1 VLQTTKLLLAICA
14 VSLVLEGSAS
24 AQGMLTASV
33 GNVFGG
39 DTPSKKGTYAIAI
52 GGGGSHGI
60 GSELEFSQTRN
71 FFETADGLSRGNVL
85 TLMASVFVMVPVNR
99 IKPYGIFGF
108 GFIRQ
113 RTEASVGGVFSELS
127 DNDAGYSVGGG
138 LTYQFARV
146 AGVRADLRHFKVR
159 KADGL
164 SFQRFLVGIVLGG

>member
-1 VLQTTKLLLAICA
+1 MRTTKLLLAILA
-14 VSLVLEGSAS
+14 VSLSFEGSAS
-24 AQGMLTASV
+24 AQGMLTASI

-39 DTPSKKGTYAIAI
+39 DAPSKKGTYAIAI
-52 GGGGSHGI
+52 GGGGRHGI

-71 FFETADGLSRGNVL
+71 FFETADGLAKGNVL

-99 IKPYGIFGF
+99 VRPYGIFGY

-113 RTEASVGGVFSELS
+113 RTETSVGGVFSGVS
-127 DNDAGYSVGGG
+127 DNDVGYSAGGG
-138 LTYQFARV
+138 VTYQFARA